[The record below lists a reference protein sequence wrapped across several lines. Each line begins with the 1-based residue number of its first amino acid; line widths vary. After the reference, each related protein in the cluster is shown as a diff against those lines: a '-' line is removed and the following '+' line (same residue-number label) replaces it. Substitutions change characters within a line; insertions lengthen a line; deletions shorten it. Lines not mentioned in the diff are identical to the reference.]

1 MNTDALVSISSK
13 MYLCSSIAGKLH
25 AGSNEVFD
33 LLVKMGGQL
42 YFVSPGNP
50 LTDRDIALD
59 EDGDID
65 PLPGVLHPL
74 LKPGCRVK
82 PKPKFGGNAG
92 FYYISSSQ
100 SVHFTQESGF
110 DNEREVNELLEAHR
124 AFFSRAIQVFR
135 PGYAWIDET
144 GENTPGARSIK
155 KLELKY
161 LFWANFF
168 GPDYVQKY
176 GRSFFL
182 SVPDCRIEDF
192 GELGILIVMNDSF
205 TSWRRNSTPLQL
217 AYLMKTIPSIQKF
230 KSKGVR

>member
-1 MNTDALVSISSK
+1 MKTDTLVSISSE
-13 MYLCSSIAGKLH
+13 MFFCESILGRLRT
-25 AGSNEVFD
+25 GSYEVFD
-33 LLVKMGGQL
+33 LLVQMGGQL
-42 YFVSPGNP
+42 YFVSPETP
-50 LTDRDIALD
+50 LTDKGMALN
-59 EDGDID
+59 EEGDIH

-74 LKPGCRVK
+74 LKPECGLK
-82 PKPKFGGNAG
+82 SIPKFGGNAD
-92 FYYISSSQ
+92 FYYISGSQ

-217 AYLMKTIPSIQKF
+217 AYFMKTIPSIQKF